1 MFNSLVSIYS
11 SLSGNDQALKN
22 ALIASLMRKVW
33 KNVVNEPINR
43 FSEPVFYQS
52 GVLTI
57 RVDSPAWA
65 QQLSLLSHS
74 ILGKLRQA
82 LKDDSIKL
90 EKLKFQVQTE
100 KLKEEKFD
108 LQAEVEKA
116 CFQIKLGEEETQ
128 LLEGLPQE
136 LKQRLTKIV
145 QKKEFYKKEKK
156 DQNAKTCEACGF
168 YHNERGNQCSFCC
181 QAKKTSYFTRVYQ
194 LLGKTPWITFSQA
207 KEQIPEIKIE
217 DFNLAKGRCFEQLNQ
232 ELFLCAMQIKKNQ
245 KDDKTREAFRVKI
258 IHYVMLASGKPPQ
271 KIFPEEIK
279 KTLPRKWLKVAKES
293 EVFCFDGK
301 S

>member
-22 ALIASLMRKVW
+22 ALIASLLRKVW
-33 KNVVNEPINR
+33 KKTVNDPISR

-52 GVLTI
+52 GVLTV

-90 EKLKFQVQTE
+90 EKLKFQIQAE
-100 KLKEEKFD
+100 KIKEEKFY
-108 LQAEVEKA
+108 LQEEFEKA
-116 CFQIKLGEEETQ
+116 CNQIKLGQEEVQ
-128 LLEGLPQE
+128 LIGSLPQE
-136 LKQRLTKIV
+136 LGMRLTKIV
-145 QKKEFYKKEKK
+145 KKNEFYKKEKK
-156 DQNAKTCEACGF
+156 DQNAKSCTECGF
-168 YHNERGNQCSFCC
+168 YHNERGSQCSFCRQTS
-181 QAKKTSYFTRVYQ
+181 QANYFVRVYQ

-207 KEQIPEIKIE
+207 KEQVPQIKIE

-232 ELFLCAMQIKKNQ
+232 ELFLCSMQIKKNQ
-245 KDDKTREAFRVKI
+245 KDDKTRDLFRVKI
-258 IHYVMLASGKPPQ
+258 IQYVMLASGKPPQ
-271 KIFPEEIK
+271 KIFLEEIK
-279 KTLPRKWLKVAKES
+279 KILPRKWLKAAKES

-301 S
+301 G